1 MDPYAVLGVT
11 RGASADELKAAY
23 RAALKRHHPDAGG
36 DPARFREVN
45 QAWEEI
51 HNPRPEPP
59 PTDPGSTWHAPPPPR
74 RTTPVAP
81 SKGFPIKRMIAI
93 SVVAC
98 AFVLWIG
105 SQSTAP
111 KAPPDDLK
119 TSAQAA
125 ARNLFIGKDVQVL
138 SASVSNERIDGISG
152 TAYVSVYVKRKD
164 PTTGGDLYSTEEVAL
179 GFRLVEDEWV
189 LESTLPR

>member
-1 MDPYAVLGVT
+1 MDPYAVLGVSPGAT
-11 RGASADELKAAY
+11 RDEVKAAY
-23 RAALKRHHPDAGG
+23 RSALKRHHPDTGG
-36 DPARFREVN
+36 DPAKFRAVN
-45 QAWEEI
+45 EAWEQI
-51 HNPRPEPP
+51 QNPRPEPEP
-59 PTDPGSTWHAPPPPR
+59 EYTRPAPPPPR

-81 SKGFPIKRMIAI
+81 SKGFPIKRMVAV

-125 ARNLFIGKDVQVL
+125 ARNLFIGKDTTVL
-138 SASVSNERIDGISG
+138 SATVSNERIDGISG

-179 GFRLVEDEWV
+179 GFRLVNGEWV

>member
-1 MDPYAVLGVT
+1 MLGVS
-11 RGASADELKAAY
+11 RDASPEEIKAAY
-23 RAALKRHHPDAGG
+23 RSALKRHHPDAGG
-36 DPARFREVN
+36 DPAKFRAVN
-45 QAWEEI
+45 EAWEEI
-51 HNPRPEPP
+51 QNPRPEPEP
-59 PTDPGSTWHAPPPPR
+59 EPHYTRPAPPPPR
-74 RTTPVAP
+74 RATPVAP
-81 SKGFPIKRMIAI
+81 SKGFPIKRMVAI

-138 SASVSNERIDGISG
+138 SATVSNERIDGISG